1 MHFQDDM
8 WFHPRPKNNRATNHG
23 LKPANTAPHPYMGVV
38 LEEVSRVVCALSE
51 DMETHPSPYGWL
63 WELVICTAIGF
74 FVVLLFL
81 WRSYQPERSGRYMR
95 IEEKFALK
103 LSRLIEERC
112 ELLEKVS
119 LVQKEYEGL
128 ESSLKDA
135 ILVKESI
142 EAENFEAIYENL
154 DRSISKLED
163 EILLLEKEVKEKKT
177 KQSQQD
183 ELMVDISKRIK
194 FLEDESESLSS
205 QILEA
210 KTAFRLFQMNE
221 EEITVAIKATL
232 NENSQLQESQ
242 KQLLYEAEV
251 WKEKVN
257 GLNKQKTTLED
268 SKVQVEQVLRD
279 KENHNKSL
287 TEHLLQMEDWASV
300 FGEVLTDYGN
310 LELEMKN
317 VDAHLE
323 D

>member
-1 MHFQDDM
+1 
-8 WFHPRPKNNRATNHG
+8 
-23 LKPANTAPHPYMGVV
+23 
-38 LEEVSRVVCALSE
+38 
-51 DMETHPSPYGWL
+51 METHPSPYGWL